1 MSKFTGT
8 LVNKRAY
15 FDYEVLQKFE
25 AGIKLLGCEVKAIK
39 EGRGNLT
46 GTYVKFKDGEAWLI
60 GLDIPPYSKSGVM
73 MNYKPDR
80 TRKLLLRR
88 NEIINL
94 ERKVEAQ
101 GLTVAPLKLYIDKGL
116 IKVQIGLTKGKKQA
130 DKKADLIQK
139 QQEIEARRD
148 LKLKNS

>member
-1 MSKFTGT
+1 MSRFTGT

-46 GTYVKFKDGEAWLI
+46 GTYVKFKDSEAWLI
-60 GLDIPPYSKSGVM
+60 GLDIPPYSKAGVM
-73 MNYKPDR
+73 LNYKPDR

-101 GLTVAPLKLYIDKGL
+101 GLTVAPLKLYIEKGL

-139 QQEIEARRD
+139 QQDIETRRD
-148 LKLKNS
+148 LKLRNS